1 MIRTT
6 DLPAP
11 IPVPDRFNA
20 ADFFLDR
27 HVRDGRGGRT
37 AYRYAGHS
45 VSYGEVAE
53 RASRL
58 GNALLA
64 RGVQMEQRVLL
75 ALPDCPEFAEVF
87 WGAIK
92 IGAVPVPVNNFC
104 VLKEGLTPPPSLE
117 QELADLVRRR
127 LAGYKAPRRVEVVA
141 ELPKTA
147 TGKIQRFPL
156 RDGA

>member
-11 IPVPDRFNA
+11 IPVPDRFNY
-20 ADFFLDR
+20 FC
-27 HVRDGRGGRT
+27 GRT
-37 AYRYAGHS
+37 DDMLKVGGMW
-45 VSYGEVAE
+45 VSPTGVEAC
-53 RASRL
+53 
-58 GNALLA
+58 LLEHPA
-64 RGVQMEQRVLL
+64 VLE
-75 ALPDCPEFAEVF
+75 AAV
-87 WGAIK
+87 
-92 IGAVPVPVNNFC
+92 IGRRDADGLTRPHAFC

-147 TGKIQRFPL
+147 TGKIQRFRL